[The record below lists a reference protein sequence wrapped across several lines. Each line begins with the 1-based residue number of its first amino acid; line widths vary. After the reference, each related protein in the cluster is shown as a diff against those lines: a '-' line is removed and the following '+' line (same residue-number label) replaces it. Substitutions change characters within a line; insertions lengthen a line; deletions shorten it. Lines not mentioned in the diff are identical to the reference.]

1 MSKALRCNVNSLRCN
16 VNSCGS
22 PLLHY
27 QPLRT
32 LQRSSEPRLHRT
44 KMIARFSSAI
54 QGDKYDV
61 LANSLSMALCKKVN
75 VERNPWPQS
84 KGITHQQNAFS
95 SYHLNRT
102 DLISKLKQKRPKI
115 PKDVDPKSPK
125 FLFICN
131 HLQRTPPTSLWQPK
145 ANHQNRPIRNQNPR
159 ARAHIIQNQ
168 LPRPIQQLSHQ
179 TPTRLVQKQ
188 SQWKKTRI
196 YTHPTYP
203 QCQVKNLRDE
213 EKNTSRRSKSKGFVP
228 IEWARERRGQQV
240 AKETDGEAVTT
251 RALLAAAREQR
262 RLAAAYTATG
272 SASGE
277 FLLLLRVA
285 YLRRLA
291 VMRPQ
296 ASESERGFIQ
306 ENQEVSA
313 AKMDPLHT
321 TRASRRSQSNRRAS
335 GPTNTDT
342 THTTSSTIPVQC
354 HTFPSWRRSVARRLR
369 ILL

>member
-61 LANSLSMALCKKVN
+61 LANSLSMALCKK
-75 VERNPWPQS
+75 
-84 KGITHQQNAFS
+84 
-95 SYHLNRT
+95 
-102 DLISKLKQKRPKI
+102 
-115 PKDVDPKSPK
+115 
-125 FLFICN
+125 
-131 HLQRTPPTSLWQPK
+131 
-145 ANHQNRPIRNQNPR
+145 
-159 ARAHIIQNQ
+159 
-168 LPRPIQQLSHQ
+168 
-179 TPTRLVQKQ
+179 
-188 SQWKKTRI
+188 
-196 YTHPTYP
+196 
-203 QCQVKNLRDE
+203 
-213 EKNTSRRSKSKGFVP
+213 
-228 IEWARERRGQQV
+228 QV